1 MVNYVNTVLVG
12 KGAAALAADTFDN
25 GDLVKAASADTNNN
39 GKFVIVDAETGL
51 ALSAST
57 IVGKNAIKVG
67 YITDKTVRG
76 INGKTFPVVKW
87 SNVIK
92 RNEIKSFS
100 AHTATSSDGNTE
112 DTVYIDLSGITAS
125 TIAGNK
131 RVLVR
136 ITYKDM
142 PTRYRKWTDTYE
154 YLTKADDSAA
164 KIAAGIADVIKR
176 DWKRSRV
183 EVKVGVIDTTST
195 DNTGVVGG
203 GKYFHADA
211 DQDNTTHAVIQIKAL
226 PYTDDDAIDTINVA
240 NKIRFN
246 ANLYYTDPQA
256 AGFASK
262 NKYAISGA
270 KITKVPGLTYAGDWK
285 LVRDHEAQ
293 AMGYEG
299 ILNRGEGTWPIIKPA
314 METVDNA
321 KYSYLT
327 LEFETMYRAADDIQ
341 RHTKECLEVFDI
353 INTNGADSTVAF
365 PVKDAIEAWIDNNVT
380 KDNIESIIAD
390 YNTENGITGTI

>member
-1 MVNYVNTVLVG
+1 MQSTTG
-12 KGAAALAADTFDN
+12 K
-25 GDLVKAASADTNNN
+25 
-39 GKFVIVDAETGL
+39 
-51 ALSAST
+51 
-57 IVGKNAIKVG
+57 
-67 YITDKTVRG
+67 
-76 INGKTFPVVKW
+76 
-87 SNVIK
+87 
-92 RNEIKSFS
+92 
-100 AHTATSSDGNTE
+100 
-112 DTVYIDLSGITAS
+112 
-125 TIAGNK
+125 
-131 RVLVR
+131 
-136 ITYKDM
+136 
-142 PTRYRKWTDTYE
+142 
-154 YLTKADDSAA
+154 
-164 KIAAGIADVIKR
+164 
-176 DWKRSRV
+176 
-183 EVKVGVIDTTST
+183 
-195 DNTGVVGG
+195 
-203 GKYFHADA
+203 
-211 DQDNTTHAVIQIKAL
+211 VIQIKAL

-314 METVDNA
+314 METVAKDASNNPA

-353 INTNGADSTVAF
+353 INTNGASSSVAF
-365 PVKDAIEAWIDNNVT
+365 PVKAAIEAWIDNGASNNVT